1 MYTYIDPNTPA
12 GAGGVTTGQA
22 QKAAESNEPQGKQLS
37 KEELKKMEQGAAS
50 QRAAI
55 AKRYQ
60 FFKEW
65 QESNDPDRGDPT
77 IAKNLEGMT
86 LKLGTG
92 DPDYTLDTGIQLNPH
107 WAAALVGVGDQM
119 GDLGRGMKQLLQ
131 ENGLADD
138 LIDIEAQDANEN
150 IMRRLYEDPT
160 FKGSAITGAV
170 VGAIAEPVG
179 ALTGLKI
186 ATSTAKGLIASSA
199 VMGSTVGGLM
209 YVDGDESRKMNAA
222 IGGLF
227 GAAVGGVLAKYTD
240 FAVGSK
246 VSERINH
253 ARNFEAEQEAGVYAK
268 WAANK
273 EARGAAG
280 NIAGG
285 EGRHLPGVQTTG
297 DIVDDVMPRGGHLR
311 DETGT
316 PTDWFDEQVGALD
329 SPRKRRLMKR
339 QNKANQEKLTPKDT
353 PPKSSQEVLEGVEA
367 RASITGKRQG
377 KYHEVK
383 AIFDAA
389 VRPIYDNLAQYTSKV
404 AKAMRLADGKQHL
417 MQAQWVKAS
426 DEWTKWVNKLDKGQQ
441 RALKAKLLNDG
452 FNKGTLGYIRDI
464 GGDLALEHAKGVRSV
479 LDEIHAR
486 LGGVGYKIGKIEG
499 YFPRGVKDLDSLR
512 KKHKGTLDALA
523 AKERKISGSGQK
535 ANFDQ
540 RYFEQDIKRSG
551 VSGSVNR
558 RMKNAIDDEDLDHYH
573 SLNDTLSNYIHANAE
588 DIAKREF
595 FAGYGHKPGKK
606 GLDTTGADIDDSID
620 TIVKQLADEG
630 MDFAEQREVA
640 NLMRSRFSNDVTKT
654 HRFVQDLKNLSYA
667 GTLGNFWSA
676 MTQVGDLVFA
686 FHKYG
691 IKAALG
697 GLFGTRVTNKTRM
710 GIEKAMAELESEKQR
725 ITNKIADK
733 AFQWSGF
740 QKVDAF
746 GKNVNINASLRANRR
761 LAMKNPKK
769 FVEKWGEHFGD
780 DTANVIRDLGRL
792 SMKKDEYV
800 SDNIH
805 LMLWNDLADTQPIG
819 LSEMPKKYLDM
830 PNGRILYAYKTFSL
844 KQFNYMRNTL
854 MKGEGNQFQRGV
866 DLAYFATIFTLANGT
881 IDGFKDFM
889 SGDDVDPESVLAENL
904 YKLVGTSKY
913 ATEKSQGLGGIISQM
928 LQPVPL
934 VQAAKALDQLQP
946 DPSSFSKAGDSLMNQ
961 IPIVGKAK
969 KEWLDK

>member
-1 MYTYIDPNTPA
+1 
-12 GAGGVTTGQA
+12 
-22 QKAAESNEPQGKQLS
+22 
-37 KEELKKMEQGAAS
+37 
-50 QRAAI
+50 
-55 AKRYQ
+55 
-60 FFKEW
+60 
-65 QESNDPDRGDPT
+65 
-77 IAKNLEGMT
+77 
-86 LKLGTG
+86 
-92 DPDYTLDTGIQLNPH
+92 
-107 WAAALVGVGDQM
+107 
-119 GDLGRGMKQLLQ
+119 
-131 ENGLADD
+131 
-138 LIDIEAQDANEN
+138 
-150 IMRRLYEDPT
+150 
-160 FKGSAITGAV
+160 
-170 VGAIAEPVG
+170 
-179 ALTGLKI
+179 
-186 ATSTAKGLIASSA
+186 
-199 VMGSTVGGLM
+199 
-209 YVDGDESRKMNAA
+209 
-222 IGGLF
+222 
-227 GAAVGGVLAKYTD
+227 
-240 FAVGSK
+240 
-246 VSERINH
+246 
-253 ARNFEAEQEAGVYAK
+253 
-268 WAANK
+268 
-273 EARGAAG
+273 
-280 NIAGG
+280 
-285 EGRHLPGVQTTG
+285 
-297 DIVDDVMPRGGHLR
+297 
-311 DETGT
+311 
-316 PTDWFDEQVGALD
+316 
-329 SPRKRRLMKR
+329 
-339 QNKANQEKLTPKDT
+339 
-353 PPKSSQEVLEGVEA
+353 
-367 RASITGKRQG
+367 
-377 KYHEVK
+377 
-383 AIFDAA
+383 
-389 VRPIYDNLAQYTSKV
+389 
-404 AKAMRLADGKQHL
+404 
-417 MQAQWVKAS
+417 
-426 DEWTKWVNKLDKGQQ
+426 
-441 RALKAKLLNDG
+441 
-452 FNKGTLGYIRDI
+452 
-464 GGDLALEHAKGVRSV
+464 
-479 LDEIHAR
+479 
-486 LGGVGYKIGKIEG
+486 
-499 YFPRGVKDLDSLR
+499 
-512 KKHKGTLDALA
+512 
-523 AKERKISGSGQK
+523 
-535 ANFDQ
+535 
-540 RYFEQDIKRSG
+540 
-551 VSGSVNR
+551 
-558 RMKNAIDDEDLDHYH
+558 
-573 SLNDTLSNYIHANAE
+573 
-588 DIAKREF
+588 
-595 FAGYGHKPGKK
+595 
-606 GLDTTGADIDDSID
+606 
-620 TIVKQLADEG
+620 
-630 MDFAEQREVA
+630 
-640 NLMRSRFSNDVTKT
+640 
-654 HRFVQDLKNLSYA
+654 
-667 GTLGNFWSA
+667 

>member
-22 QKAAESNEPQGKQLS
+22 QQAGSDEQQGQPNLS
-37 KEELKKMEQGAAS
+37 EEELNKVRAGADA
-50 QRAAI
+50 QQQAI
-55 AKRYQ
+55 LRRYK

-65 QESNDPDRGDPT
+65 QESQDPNRGDPT
-77 IAKNLEGMT
+77 IAANLEDMT
-86 LKLGTG
+86 LKIGTG
-92 DPDYTLDTGIQLNPH
+92 DPDWTLDTGITLNPH
-107 WAAALVGVGDQM
+107 WAAALVGVGDQI
-119 GDLGRGMKQLLQ
+119 GDLGRGMKQLMQ
-131 ENGLADD
+131 EQGLTDD
-138 LIDIEAQDANEN
+138 LIDIQAQNDNEE
-150 IMRRLYEDPT
+150 ILRRLYDDPT
-160 FKGSAITGAV
+160 FKGSAMTGAV

-179 ALTGLKI
+179 ALTGLKV
-186 ATSTAKGLIASSA
+186 ATGTAKGLIASSA
-199 VMGSTVGGLM
+199 VVGSMMGGLM
-209 YVDGDESRKMNAA
+209 YVDGDESRAMNAA

-227 GAAVGGVLAKYTD
+227 GATVGGVVAKYTD

-246 VSERINH
+246 VSDRING
-253 ARNFEAEQEAGVYAK
+253 ARAFEADQEAALYAK
-268 WAANK
+268 WSANK
-273 EARGAAG
+273 AARGAAG
-280 NIAGG
+280 NVGT
-285 EGRHLPGVQTTG
+285 EPGRYLPKAETKG
-297 DIVDDVMPRGGHLR
+297 DMVDDAMHAAKTPR

-316 PTDWFDEQVGALD
+316 PIDWFDEQVGALD
-329 SPRKRRLMKR
+329 SPQKRRTKKKQTKKNL
-339 QNKANQEKLTPKDT
+339 EKLTPKDP
-353 PPKSSQEVLEGVEA
+353 PPKSSKEVLEGVEA
-367 RASITGKRQG
+367 RATITGKRQG

-383 AIFDAA
+383 ALFDAA
-389 VRPIYDNLAQYTSKV
+389 VRPIYDNMAQYASKV
-404 AKAMRLADGKQHL
+404 AKQMRLADGKQHL
-417 MQAQWVKAS
+417 MQAQWVKTS
-426 DEWTKWVNKLDKGQQ
+426 NEWSKWVNKLDKDTQ
-441 RALKAKLLNDG
+441 RKLKMKLLNDG
-452 FNKGTLGYIRDI
+452 FNKGTLSYIRDV

-479 LDEIHAR
+479 LDEIHSR
-486 LGGVGYKIGKIEG
+486 LGKVGYKIGKIEG
-499 YFPRGVKDLDSLR
+499 YFPRGVKDLDGLR
-512 KKHKGTLDALA
+512 KKHRGALDQLA
-523 AKERKISGSGQK
+523 SKEKKMSSERKVH
-535 ANFDQ
+535 FEQ
-540 RYFEQDIKRSG
+540 RYFTHDIRRSSVAGQVNKRL
-551 VSGSVNR
+551 
-558 RMKNAIDDEDLDHYH
+558 KHEIADEDLDMYH
-573 SLNDTLSNYIHANAE
+573 GLNDTLSNYIHANAE

-595 FAGYGHKPGKK
+595 FAGYGHRPGKK
-606 GLDTTGADIDDSID
+606 GLDTTGADIDESID

-640 NLMRSRFSNDVTKT
+640 NLMRSRFSNDVSKT

-697 GLFGTRVTNKTRM
+697 GLFGKTVTNKQRM

-733 AFQWSGF
+733 AFKWSGF
-740 QKVDAF
+740 QRVDAF

-769 FVEKWGEHFGD
+769 FVEKWGEHFGE
-780 DTANVIRDLGRL
+780 DTENVIRDLGRL
-792 SMKKDEYV
+792 TMKKDEYV

-854 MKGEGNQFQRGV
+854 MRGEGNQFQRGY
-866 DLAYFATIFTLANGT
+866 DLAYFATMFTLANGT

-889 SGDDVDPESVLAENL
+889 SGEDIEPETLLAENL

-913 ATEKSQGLGGIISQM
+913 AADKSQGFGGIISQM

-934 VQAAKALDQLQP
+934 VQAAKAADQLRP
-946 DPSSFSKAGDSLMNQ
+946 DPSEWSKTGDSLINQ
-961 IPIVGKAK
+961 LPIVGKMK

>member
-1 MYTYIDPNTPA
+1 
-12 GAGGVTTGQA
+12 
-22 QKAAESNEPQGKQLS
+22 
-37 KEELKKMEQGAAS
+37 
-50 QRAAI
+50 
-55 AKRYQ
+55 
-60 FFKEW
+60 
-65 QESNDPDRGDPT
+65 
-77 IAKNLEGMT
+77 
-86 LKLGTG
+86 
-92 DPDYTLDTGIQLNPH
+92 
-107 WAAALVGVGDQM
+107 
-119 GDLGRGMKQLLQ
+119 
-131 ENGLADD
+131 
-138 LIDIEAQDANEN
+138 
-150 IMRRLYEDPT
+150 
-160 FKGSAITGAV
+160 
-170 VGAIAEPVG
+170 
-179 ALTGLKI
+179 
-186 ATSTAKGLIASSA
+186 
-199 VMGSTVGGLM
+199 
-209 YVDGDESRKMNAA
+209 
-222 IGGLF
+222 
-227 GAAVGGVLAKYTD
+227 
-240 FAVGSK
+240 
-246 VSERINH
+246 
-253 ARNFEAEQEAGVYAK
+253 
-268 WAANK
+268 
-273 EARGAAG
+273 
-280 NIAGG
+280 
-285 EGRHLPGVQTTG
+285 
-297 DIVDDVMPRGGHLR
+297 
-311 DETGT
+311 
-316 PTDWFDEQVGALD
+316 
-329 SPRKRRLMKR
+329 
-339 QNKANQEKLTPKDT
+339 
-353 PPKSSQEVLEGVEA
+353 
-367 RASITGKRQG
+367 
-377 KYHEVK
+377 
-383 AIFDAA
+383 
-389 VRPIYDNLAQYTSKV
+389 
-404 AKAMRLADGKQHL
+404 
-417 MQAQWVKAS
+417 
-426 DEWTKWVNKLDKGQQ
+426 
-441 RALKAKLLNDG
+441 
-452 FNKGTLGYIRDI
+452 
-464 GGDLALEHAKGVRSV
+464 
-479 LDEIHAR
+479 
-486 LGGVGYKIGKIEG
+486 
-499 YFPRGVKDLDSLR
+499 
-512 KKHKGTLDALA
+512 
-523 AKERKISGSGQK
+523 
-535 ANFDQ
+535 
-540 RYFEQDIKRSG
+540 
-551 VSGSVNR
+551 
-558 RMKNAIDDEDLDHYH
+558 MKNAIDDEDLDHYH